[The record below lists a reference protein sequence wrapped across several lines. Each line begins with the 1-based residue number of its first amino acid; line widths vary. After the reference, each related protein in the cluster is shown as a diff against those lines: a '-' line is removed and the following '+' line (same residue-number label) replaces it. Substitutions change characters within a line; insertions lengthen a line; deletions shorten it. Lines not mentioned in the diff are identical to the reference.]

1 MSKYNWPSRAEM
13 LALLEKHGT
22 QYKVAEVLGV
32 PRPTLQHQLRKMGLR
47 PSDWREQRVMG
58 SRPPLDAPGITEN
71 EDGTATVVSD
81 ADLPKAWTPEQLL
94 KESGLNINEW
104 KIVRTRVNRWG
115 SPDDPKYQVRVDVVP
130 VAILIQLPDPSDWT
144 PPRKPKKARPKKN
157 EPIKAVVC
165 GDHHA
170 PHHDKDLHKVF
181 CEWLAD
187 EEPEVGILLGDL
199 LDAATVSRHRPRDQW
214 SQGLNEGLR
223 AAFEILMDYR
233 HASPETQWT
242 LLPGNH
248 DARIQHAVIDKV
260 SGLHNLTA
268 ADDDAPA
275 LSLRRLLH
283 LDELGVDFAGSD
295 ADWDNAKT
303 LISKRLVARHGVST
317 SKNATQVM
325 LNKLA
330 RTSTIQGHSH
340 RMAVDY
346 KTSHDEVDLEEPTST
361 RMGAEAG
368 CMCEIKDGLGYTV
381 QPDWQQGALL
391 NWVYPDGDFLTAPIV
406 YVPGRLLAPNGK
418 RYVV

>member
-1 MSKYNWPSRAEM
+1 MAGKTQHNYPPDDELLRRVGQKGMTQVAIDLGISRGALQHHVAKVRAGRAE
-13 LALLEKHGT
+13 T
-22 QYKVAEVLGV
+22 
-32 PRPTLQHQLRKMGLR
+32 
-47 PSDWREQRVMG
+47 EQ
-58 SRPPLDAPGITEN
+58 PGITQH
-71 EDGTATVVSD
+71 EDGRATVVSD

-94 KESGLNINEW
+94 RESGLDINEW

-130 VAILIQLPDPSDWT
+130 IAILIQLPDPKGWT
-144 PPRKPKKARPKKN
+144 PPPKPKKARPTKDK
-157 EPIKAVVC
+157 PIKVVVC

-170 PHHDKDLHKVF
+170 PHHDKNLHKVF
-181 CEWLAD
+181 CKWLAD
-187 EEPEVGILLGDL
+187 EKPEAGILLGDL

-223 AAFEILMDYR
+223 AAFELLMDYR
-233 HASPETQWT
+233 HASPDTQWT

-268 ADDDAPA
+268 ADDDVPA

-283 LDELGVDFAGSD
+283 LDDLGIDFAGDSD
-295 ADWDNAKT
+295 ADWDNAKAP
-303 LISKRLVARHGVST
+303 ISKRLVARHGVST

-340 RMAVDY
+340 RMGIDY
-346 KTSHDEVDLEEPTST
+346 STQHDEVDLEEPTST

-391 NWVYPDGDFLTAPIV
+391 NWVYPNGDFLTAPLV

-418 RYVV
+418 RYEV